1 MERHEA
7 MQAPVIELYHKLE
20 NSGSVRNKEKAGKPG
35 GRERGMLEWGGE
47 KMDDWIYIYIS

>member
-1 MERHEA
+1 